1 MSRGRLRPV
10 PETPSRAVAY
20 IRVSK
25 ERDEMISPELQATA
39 ISDHCARHGY
49 VVVETLS
56 DLDSTGR
63 FWKRRQVER
72 AVGMIESGDA
82 DVLVV
87 WKVSRVARNRRDW
100 AIAVDRVESAGG
112 RLESATEPLDAT
124 TSTGRLA
131 RGMLAEFAAFE
142 SERIGDT
149 WRETHSRR
157 LKAGLPING
166 KARWGYVYADG
177 RHSPD
182 PTTGPVLADL
192 YRRYIAGESVHALVR
207 WLNAAGHRTAA
218 GYTAD
223 GPGVWSDRTLRRM
236 LDSGF
241 GAGQLLVR
249 GTYQPGAHDAVID
262 AGTWRS
268 YLAARESRRVVAS
281 SERSVYV
288 LSGLVRCH
296 CGAAMTSSSKRGATP
311 RLRCKAAKEQ
321 GRHTGGYVEMHIVE
335 AAVLRWLQ
343 RHGSTLT
350 TAAQTKLAQERR
362 TRRVAA
368 DVKSLARDV
377 AALDKQLAKLTR
389 QYIADVIPEQ
399 AYIDSRD
406 QLTAERATLHRQLLQ
421 AEADLGSAPSR
432 LIARQLAEE
441 WTTLPVEH
449 RRTLLRKMIEYV
461 EVGPAGPGDRVSV
474 HPRFGAS

>member
-1 MSRGRLRPV
+1 MTRGRLRPV
-10 PETPSRAVAY
+10 PDAPSRAVAY

-39 ISDHCARHGY
+39 IADHCARLGY
-49 VVVETLS
+49 VLVETLS
-56 DLDSTGR
+56 DIDSTGR

-72 AVGMIESGDA
+72 AVAMIEGGEA

-149 WRETHSRR
+149 WRETHARR

-166 KARWGYVYADG
+166 KARWGYTYANG

-182 PTTGPVLADL
+182 PEVAPVLAEV
-192 YRRYIAGESVHALVR
+192 YRRYVAGESVYALVR
-207 WLNAAGHRTAA
+207 WLNAEGHRTAA
-218 GYTAD
+218 GYTAG
-223 GPGVWSDRTLRRM
+223 GPGPWSDRTLRRM

-241 GAGQLLVR
+241 GAGILQVGDRHQL
-249 GTYQPGAHDAVID
+249 GTHEPVID
-262 AGTWRS
+262 AATWRA
-268 YLAARESRRVVAS
+268 YLAARESRRVVRS

-296 CGAAMTSSSKRGATP
+296 CGAAMTSSSKTGATP
-311 RLRCKAAKEQ
+311 RLRCTAAKEQ
-321 GRHTGGYVEMHIVE
+321 GRHPGGYVEMHIVE
-335 AAVLRWLQ
+335 SAVLRWLEQ
-343 RHGSTLT
+343 HAADVT
-350 TAAQTKLAQERR
+350 TAAQAKLAQQRR
-362 TRRVAA
+362 TRRAVT
-368 DVKSLARDV
+368 DVKALARDV
-377 AALDKQLAKLTR
+377 VEIDKQLAKLTR
-389 QYIADVIPEQ
+389 QYVADVIPEK
-399 AYIDSRD
+399 AYVDSRD
-406 QLTAERATLHRQLLQ
+406 ELTAERDALARRLRQ
-421 AEADLGSAPSR
+421 AEAEADAAPSGI
-432 LIARQLAEE
+432 IARQLAEE
-441 WTTLPVEH
+441 WATLAVEH
-449 RRTLLRKMIEYV
+449 RRTLLRQLIERV
-461 EVGPAGPGDRVSV
+461 DVGPATAGERVAIR
-474 HPRFGAS
+474 PRFGAS